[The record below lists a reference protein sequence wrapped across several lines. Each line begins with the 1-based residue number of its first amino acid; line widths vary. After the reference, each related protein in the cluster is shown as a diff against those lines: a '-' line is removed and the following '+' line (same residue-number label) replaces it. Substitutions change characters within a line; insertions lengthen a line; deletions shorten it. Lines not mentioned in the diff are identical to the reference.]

1 MDINDIRDRIR
12 CKDLLGKV
20 MTAEEAAAMI
30 HPNDHIGISG
40 FTPSGYPKAVP
51 LALEER
57 IKKEQ
62 FKIDL
67 WTGASVGPE
76 ADQALVECD
85 GMNRRFPYQ
94 TNSVLRKAINAG
106 KVHYIDMHLSHVAQ
120 QVRAGFFGELDW
132 CIIEVC
138 SITEEGHLIPTTALG
153 NSPVYVT
160 EAKKV
165 IIEVNTSQPLE
176 LEGMHDIYQPA
187 NPPHRKPIPIEAAGD
202 RIGTPYIEVDH
213 SKIAAIVPCDITDKT
228 RAFAP
233 IGDDAKKMSGN
244 LIDFL
249 QNEVKHG
256 RLPENLLPLQ
266 SGVGNVANAVISGL
280 VDSPYE
286 NLTVYTEVI
295 QDGMF
300 DLIDAGKL
308 TMASGTSLS
317 PSPNGLKRFYKGI
330 KGYRD
335 KIVLRPQ
342 EISNNPEVI
351 RRLGVIAM
359 NTALEMDI
367 YGNINSTHVSGTK
380 MMNGIGGSGDFARN
394 GGLSIFFTNSIAK
407 NGDISC
413 VVPFC
418 SHIDHTEH
426 DVHVYISEMGVA
438 DVRGLSPKERAR
450 VIIEN
455 IAHPDYRPE
464 LMDYLERAEKACGYS
479 QTPHILKEAF
489 DFHQR
494 LADNKSMKKQ

>member
-1 MDINDIRDRIR
+1 MIDIQDRIR
-12 CKDLLGKV
+12 CKELLSKV
-20 MTAEEAAAMI
+20 VTAEEAAKMI
-30 HPNDHIGISG
+30 NPNDKIGVSG

-51 LALEER
+51 LALKDR
-57 IKKEQ
+57 IEKEHFQ
-62 FKIDL
+62 IDL

-76 ADQALVECD
+76 ADQALVECG

-94 TNSVLRKAINAG
+94 TNGVLRKAINSG

-120 QVRAGFFGELDW
+120 QVRYGFFGDLDV

-138 SITEEGHLIPTTALG
+138 AITEDGHLVPTTAIG
-153 NSPVYVT
+153 NSPVFVDQ
-160 EAKKV
+160 AKRV
-165 IIEVNTSQPLE
+165 IVEVNVAQPVE
-176 LEGMHDIYQPA
+176 LEGMHDIYQPL
-187 NPPHRKPIPIEAAGD
+187 NPPNRQPIPVVSAGD
-202 RIGTPYIEVDH
+202 RIGTPYIECDPN
-213 SKIAAIVPCDITDKT
+213 KIIAIVPSDITDKN
-228 RAFAP
+228 RPFAP
-233 IGDDAKKMSGN
+233 IGDDAKAMSHN

-256 RLPENLLPLQ
+256 RLPQNLLPLQ

-286 NLTVYTEVI
+286 GLSVYSEVI

-308 TMASGTSLS
+308 DVVSGTSLS
-317 PSPNGLKRFYKGI
+317 PSPDGLKRFYDNI
-330 KGYRD
+330 KEYRE

-367 YGNINSTHVSGTK
+367 YGNVNSTHVTGTK

-394 GGLSIFFTNSIAK
+394 GYLSIFFTNSIAK
-407 NGDISC
+407 EGKISC
-413 VVPFC
+413 ITPFV
-418 SHIDHTEH
+418 SHVDHSEH
-426 DVHVYISEMGVA
+426 DVHVYISELGVA

-450 VIIEN
+450 VIIDN
-455 IAHPDYRPE
+455 IVHPDYQDE
-464 LMDYLERAEKACGYS
+464 LRDYLKRAEAKCGGS
-479 QTPHILKEAF
+479 QTPHLMDEAF
-489 DFHQR
+489 DFYTR
-494 LADNKSMKKQ
+494 FLETGSMKKA